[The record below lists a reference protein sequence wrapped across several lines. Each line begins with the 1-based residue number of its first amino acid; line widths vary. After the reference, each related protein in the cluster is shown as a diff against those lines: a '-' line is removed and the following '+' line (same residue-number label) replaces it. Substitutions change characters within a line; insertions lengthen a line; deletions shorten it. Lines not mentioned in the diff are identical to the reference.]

1 MSVSYAT
8 IDSPLGDLFAA
19 MTDIGLVALSF
30 QRNHKTQLLEELQA
44 RVGSVREEP
53 RRLDQLRRELD
64 RYFDRRARA
73 FQLPLDWR
81 LAPGG
86 FMRRALE
93 AVATVPFG
101 QTRAYREL
109 AATAGNPGASRAA
122 GTAMARN
129 PIAIV
134 IPCHR
139 ALRSDRTI
147 GNYGWGP
154 DGSGHKEYLLRLEGA
169 WPPAA

>member
-1 MSVSYAT
+1 MTVSYAT
-8 IDSPLGDLFAA
+8 IDSPLGDLFGA
-19 MTDIGLVALSF
+19 MTDIGLVALAF
-30 QRNHKTQLLEELQA
+30 QRNHKDQLLEELRA
-44 RVGSVREEP
+44 RLGSAREEP

-64 RYFDRRARA
+64 RYFDRRARS
-73 FQLPLDWR
+73 FELRLDWR
-81 LAPGG
+81 LAPAG

-93 AVATVPFG
+93 AVASVPFG
-101 QTRAYREL
+101 ETRTYREL

-154 DGSGHKEYLLRLEGA
+154 EGRGHKEYLLRLEGA